1 MSVTA
6 LSGTQECFRVLWVLL
21 LSLTSGE
28 VCANVLSASQVHG
41 LSPKCALGLT
51 AMQKA
56 LMCLS
61 LPTLFSKTLC
71 PVQLIHWRCFRGAG
85 KEDEFNEYFKKN
97 QFCSLRVFFLT
108 FQSTEEGIAALSNGY

>member
-1 MSVTA
+1 MA

-21 LSLTSGE
+21 LSLPSGE

-41 LSPKCALGLT
+41 LSPKCTLGLS

-61 LPTLFSKTLC
+61 LSSVL
-71 PVQLIHWRCFRGAG
+71 
-85 KEDEFNEYFKKN
+85 
-97 QFCSLRVFFLT
+97 LT
-108 FQSTEEGIAALSNGY
+108 FLFTDIN